1 MEDFKKRL
9 QEEQQVLRD
18 KINKLTVF
26 LNSNKGK
33 QLEENI
39 LKAMREQK
47 KGMIRYEFWL
57 IRRME
62 LLEVPLLKDKD

>member
-9 QEEQQVLRD
+9 QEEQKVLRD
-18 KINKLTVF
+18 KIDKLTVF
-26 LNSNKGK
+26 LNSDKGK

-39 LKAMREQK
+39 LKAMKEQK
-47 KGMIRYEFWL
+47 KAMIRYEFWL

-62 LLEVPLLKDKD
+62 LLEVPLLKDED

>member
-18 KINKLTVF
+18 KIDKLTVF
-26 LNSNKGK
+26 LNSDKGK
-33 QLEENI
+33 QLEGDI
-39 LKAMREQK
+39 LKTMREQK
-47 KGMIRYEFWL
+47 KAMVRYEFWL

-62 LLEVPLLKDKD
+62 LLEVPLLKKED

>member
-26 LNSNKGK
+26 LNSDEGK

-57 IRRME
+57 IIRME
-62 LLEVPLLKDKD
+62 LLEVPLLKDED

>member
-18 KINKLTVF
+18 KIDKLTVF
-26 LNSNKGK
+26 LNSDKGK

-39 LKAMREQK
+39 LKAMKEQK

-62 LLEVPLLKDKD
+62 LLEVPLLKDED

>member
-18 KINKLTVF
+18 KIDKLTVF
-26 LNSNKGK
+26 LNSDKGK
-33 QLEENI
+33 QLEEI
-39 LKAMREQK
+39 LIKAMREQK

-62 LLEVPLLKDKD
+62 LLEVPLLKNED